1 MGDARKPKDVSAF
14 SELLL
19 ASGLLNTSVLRS
31 LTNDFHAH
39 IACRKLSDTSL
50 KTFISY
56 LAASGFLTCWQCAK
70 LREGRYKGFF
80 LDDYKL
86 LDCLGP
92 DDKVTRFL
100 ALHGLNGQ
108 RVVLAV
114 TPRAIAA
121 GPNGESQY
129 TVVNYDPDRGL

>member
-1 MGDARKPKDVSAF
+1 MGDARKPKDVSTF

-31 LTNDFHAH
+31 LTNDFHGQVASGKQ
-39 IACRKLSDTSL
+39 IDTSL
-50 KTFISY
+50 TTFTSY
-56 LAASGFLTCWQCAK
+56 LVASGFLTCWQCAK

-100 ALHGLNGQ
+100 ALHGFNGQ

-129 TVVNYDPDRGL
+129 TVENYDPGRDL